1 MPCPLFEPVKA
12 ASNPQHVN
20 ARLPLIEE
28 HDGVC
33 HAASDPFAVPSDL
46 RFRCC
51 NHGYSTGCLH
61 LPPEEKRSALR
72 YSVMAHTGDVI
83 EVICVEEKD
92 YAPVKWLRMRYVI
105 TTGLLEAP
113 IDDVC
118 MKAQALAFCQSYLRR
133 FGHQQF

>member
-1 MPCPLFEPVKA
+1 MPCPLFEPVRA
-12 ASNPQHVN
+12 ISHPQRSN

-33 HAASDPFAVPSDL
+33 HAASYPFAVPSDL

-51 NHGYSTGCLH
+51 NHGYSANACQH
-61 LPPEEKRSALR
+61 LPAEEKRSALR
-72 YSVMAHTGDVI
+72 YSVVTHTGDVL

-92 YAPVKWLRMRYVI
+92 YAPVKWVRMQYVI
-105 TTGLLEAP
+105 TTGLLEPRIEDA
-113 IDDVC
+113 C

-133 FGHQQF
+133 FSF